1 MQRSWSEVP
10 SLGPAPVLLRPR
22 SACWS
27 ARPWDPSPSS
37 VPQPPAVPT
46 RRWGAPSLISRSVPS
61 YQLRVECMLL
71 CEGTAVV
78 LDVVQPKAQ
87 LVLAA
92 CDSEWGRGARHQ
104 ERERSPARDARSRA
118 HTDTGTRAF
127 AGTHVRVHV
136 YTHAHAQRHTRVH
149 RLAAFSR

>member
-1 MQRSWSEVP
+1 
-10 SLGPAPVLLRPR
+10 
-22 SACWS
+22 
-27 ARPWDPSPSS
+27 
-37 VPQPPAVPT
+37 
-46 RRWGAPSLISRSVPS
+46 
-61 YQLRVECMLL
+61 MLL